1 MSDASAKIY
10 LDGAKAVAARP
21 SVHWSKQVVA
31 SANRELERHQ
41 LWVERHHQLYA
52 DALNDCQRQLERQ
65 NLISACIRAIILP
78 LKLLASVC
86 AASLHSAWALPRR
99 FRMRAELQSRI
110 NAMDQLTVRSSVA
123 HRGEG
128 ARLATKQHPSAMPQR
143 KEAGSGTTPLDNRL
157 RCSLQ

>member
-110 NAMDQLTVRSSVA
+110 NAMDQLTARSSVA

-128 ARLATKQHPSAMPQR
+128 ASPRYKAAPVSNAAAER
-143 KEAGSGTTPLDNRL
+143 SGKRDYGL
-157 RCSLQ
+157 